1 MDDERPPDESQAA
14 FCLSRRPKPE
24 GRGPTISYL
33 GFPLFPL
40 FFADWL
46 TLTVVPAT
54 SRVVVRA
61 TPVLAGTETVAVPL
75 AEPDPVTVAHEADED
90 AQLQPLEVV
99 TVTVL
104 ELAVA
109 AKARDVGDTE

>member
-1 MDDERPPDESQAA
+1 LSKSKSRLTTVKAA
-14 FCLSRRPKPE
+14 FLSRNPHSD
-24 GRGPTISYL
+24 GRRRYFR
-33 GFPLFPL
+33 FPLPFP
-40 FFADWL
+40 FPFGADWL

-54 SRVVVRA
+54 TKVVVRA
-61 TPVLAGTETVAVPL
+61 TPVLAGTEIDAVPL
-75 AEPDPVTVAHEADED
+75 AEPEPVTAAHEADED